1 MIDKKVDRQ
10 VKLLFLIFCIFTI
23 SCSNEDKLNC
33 EPIELSSNSI
43 HILAG
48 EKRIVYILSD
58 LEKFPMGFGLQSEN
72 PRIATVEPQND
83 RKAIL
88 ITGNSVGNTSIYL
101 RDLRNPDNF
110 AEIEVI
116 SDYLSG
122 KFIEK
127 GDSSSTWINGGD
139 LHIREIIESEL
150 KEIAKNRTGI
160 LYSFDKDT
168 KAVEI
173 DYSSSD
179 YDNNKKA
186 GTYEWDKDS
195 LTLNFNNNISKHG
208 FAVVND
214 HTIIIVLDFTEKYK
228 SKYPN
233 ASVRGAK
240 IQCFLSAIE

>member
-1 MIDKKVDRQ
+1 M
-10 VKLLFLIFCIFTI
+10 KLLSLIFCIFTI
-23 SCSNEDKLNC
+23 SCSNENKLNC

-48 EKRIVYILSD
+48 EKRTVYILSD
-58 LEKFPMGFGLQSEN
+58 LEKFPMGLGLQSEN

-83 RKAIL
+83 SKAIL

-101 RDLRNPDNF
+101 RDLRNPDDF
-110 AEIEVI
+110 AEIKVV

-127 GDSSSTWINGGD
+127 GDSSDIWINGGG
-139 LHIREIIESEL
+139 LHIREIIENEL
-150 KEIAKNRTGI
+150 REIAKSRSGI

-173 DYSSSD
+173 DYSSSN
-179 YDNNKKA
+179 YDNNKKI

-195 LTLNFNNNISKHG
+195 LILHFNNSISKHG
-208 FAVVND
+208 FAVVNA
-214 HTIIIVLDFTEKYK
+214 HAIIIVLDFTEKYK

>member
-1 MIDKKVDRQ
+1 MIDTKVDRQ

-33 EPIELSSNSI
+33 ESIELSSNSI

-58 LEKFPMGFGLQSEN
+58 LEKFQMGLGLQSEN

-83 RKAIL
+83 SKAIL
-88 ITGNSVGNTSIYL
+88 ITGNNVGNTSIYL

-179 YDNNKKA
+179 YDNNKKV

-214 HTIIIVLDFTEKYK
+214 HAIIIVLDFTEKYK

-233 ASVRGAK
+233 TSVRGAK

>member
-1 MIDKKVDRQ
+1 
-10 VKLLFLIFCIFTI
+10 
-23 SCSNEDKLNC
+23 
-33 EPIELSSNSI
+33 
-43 HILAG
+43 
-48 EKRIVYILSD
+48 
-58 LEKFPMGFGLQSEN
+58 MGLGLQSEN

-83 RKAIL
+83 SKAIL

-233 ASVRGAK
+233 ASVK
-240 IQCFLSAIE
+240 LSLIHI

>member
-1 MIDKKVDRQ
+1 M
-10 VKLLFLIFCIFTI
+10 KLLFLIFCIFTI

-58 LEKFPMGFGLQSEN
+58 LEKFQMGLGLQSEN

-83 RKAIL
+83 SKAIL

-233 ASVRGAK
+233 ASVKGAK
-240 IQCFLSAIE
+240 IQYFLSAIE

>member
-1 MIDKKVDRQ
+1 MIDTKVDRQ

-58 LEKFPMGFGLQSEN
+58 LEKFQMGLGLQSEN

-83 RKAIL
+83 SKAIL

-195 LTLNFNNNISKHG
+195 LTLKTYLNTDS
-208 FAVVND
+208 
-214 HTIIIVLDFTEKYK
+214 
-228 SKYPN
+228 P
-233 ASVRGAK
+233 
-240 IQCFLSAIE
+240 

>member
-10 VKLLFLIFCIFTI
+10 VKLLFLIFCVFTI

-33 EPIELSSNSI
+33 ESIELSSNSI

-110 AEIEVI
+110 VEIEVV

-139 LHIREIIESEL
+139 LHIQEIIESEL

-179 YDNNKKA
+179 YDNNNKI

-214 HTIIIVLDFTEKYK
+214 HAIIIVLDFTEKYK

-233 ASVRGAK
+233 TSVRGAK

>member
-1 MIDKKVDRQ
+1 MIDTKVDRQ

-58 LEKFPMGFGLQSEN
+58 LEKFQMGLGLQSEN

-83 RKAIL
+83 SKAIL

-233 ASVRGAK
+233 ASVKGAK
-240 IQCFLSAIE
+240 IQCLS

>member
-1 MIDKKVDRQ
+1 M
-10 VKLLFLIFCIFTI
+10 KLLFLIFCIFTI

-33 EPIELSSNSI
+33 ESIELSSNSI

-48 EKRIVYILSD
+48 EKRTVYILSD
-58 LEKFPMGFGLQSEN
+58 LEKFQMGLGLQSEN
-72 PRIATVEPQND
+72 PQIATVEPQND
-83 RKAIL
+83 SKA
-88 ITGNSVGNTSIYL
+88 SCH
-101 RDLRNPDNF
+101 F
-110 AEIEVI
+110 AVQ
-116 SDYLSG
+116 LLL
-122 KFIEK
+122 F
-127 GDSSSTWINGGD
+127 GDSLTVIQTP
-139 LHIREIIESEL
+139 L
-150 KEIAKNRTGI
+150 GI

-179 YDNNKKA
+179 YDNNKRI

-195 LTLNFNNNISKHG
+195 LTLNFNNSISKHG

-233 ASVRGAK
+233 ASVKGAK

>member
-1 MIDKKVDRQ
+1 MIDTKVDRQ

-58 LEKFPMGFGLQSEN
+58 LEKFQMGLGLQSEN

-83 RKAIL
+83 SKAIL

-214 HTIIIVLDFTEKYK
+214 HAIIIVLDLSKQKHYEKKHIYMYHFCCINFSMYK
-228 SKYPN
+228 
-233 ASVRGAK
+233 
-240 IQCFLSAIE
+240 

>member
-1 MIDKKVDRQ
+1 MIDTKVDRQ

-58 LEKFPMGFGLQSEN
+58 LEKFQMGLGLKSEN
-72 PRIATVEPQND
+72 TRIATVEPQND
-83 RKAIL
+83 SKSII
-88 ITGNSVGNTSIYL
+88 ITVK
-101 RDLRNPDNF
+101 NPDNF

-150 KEIAKNRTGI
+150 KEIAYNRTGI
-160 LYSFDKDT
+160 LYSFYKVT
-168 KAVEI
+168 QAV
-173 DYSSSD
+173 
-179 YDNNKKA
+179 
-186 GTYEWDKDS
+186 
-195 LTLNFNNNISKHG
+195 
-208 FAVVND
+208 
-214 HTIIIVLDFTEKYK
+214 
-228 SKYPN
+228 
-233 ASVRGAK
+233 
-240 IQCFLSAIE
+240 

>member
-1 MIDKKVDRQ
+1 MIDTKVDRQ

-33 EPIELSSNSI
+33 ESIELSSNSI

-58 LEKFPMGFGLQSEN
+58 LEKFQMGLGLQSEN

-83 RKAIL
+83 NKAIL

-110 AEIEVI
+110 AKIEVI

-214 HTIIIVLDFTEKYK
+214 HAIIIVLDFTEKYK

-240 IQCFLSAIE
+240 I

>member
-1 MIDKKVDRQ
+1 
-10 VKLLFLIFCIFTI
+10 
-23 SCSNEDKLNC
+23 
-33 EPIELSSNSI
+33 
-43 HILAG
+43 
-48 EKRIVYILSD
+48 
-58 LEKFPMGFGLQSEN
+58 MGLGLQSEN

-83 RKAIL
+83 SKAIL

-233 ASVRGAK
+233 ASVKSAK

>member
-1 MIDKKVDRQ
+1 MIDTKVDRQ

-58 LEKFPMGFGLQSEN
+58 LEKFQMGLGLQSEN

-83 RKAIL
+83 SKAIL

-214 HTIIIVLDFTEKYK
+214 HAIIIVLDFTEKYK
-228 SKYPN
+228 
-233 ASVRGAK
+233 
-240 IQCFLSAIE
+240 C

>member
-1 MIDKKVDRQ
+1 MIDTKVDRQ

-33 EPIELSSNSI
+33 ESIELSSNSI

-48 EKRIVYILSD
+48 EKRTVYILSD
-58 LEKFPMGFGLQSEN
+58 LEKFQMGLGLQSEN
-72 PRIATVEPQND
+72 PQIATVEPQND
-83 RKAIL
+83 SKAIL

-179 YDNNKKA
+179 YDNNKKV

-214 HTIIIVLDFTEKYK
+214 HAIIIVLDFTEKYK

-233 ASVRGAK
+233 ASVRCAK

>member
-1 MIDKKVDRQ
+1 MIDTKVDRQ

-58 LEKFPMGFGLQSEN
+58 LEKFQMGLGLQSEN

-83 RKAIL
+83 SKAIL

-160 LYSFDKDT
+160 LYSLIKIL
-168 KAVEI
+168 KLWKLI
-173 DYSSSD
+173 
-179 YDNNKKA
+179 
-186 GTYEWDKDS
+186 
-195 LTLNFNNNISKHG
+195 TLHPTM
-208 FAVVND
+208 
-214 HTIIIVLDFTEKYK
+214 TIIKRPEPTSGIKT
-228 SKYPN
+228 
-233 ASVRGAK
+233 ASP
-240 IQCFLSAIE
+240 

>member
-1 MIDKKVDRQ
+1 MIDTKVDRQ

-58 LEKFPMGFGLQSEN
+58 LEKFQMGLGLQSEN

-83 RKAIL
+83 SKAIL

-233 ASVRGAK
+233 ASVKGAK
-240 IQCFLSAIE
+240 I

>member
-1 MIDKKVDRQ
+1 M
-10 VKLLFLIFCIFTI
+10 KLLFLIFCIFTI

-33 EPIELSSNSI
+33 ESIELSSNSI

-48 EKRIVYILSD
+48 EKRTVYILSD
-58 LEKFPMGFGLQSEN
+58 LEKFQMGLGLQSEN
-72 PRIATVEPQND
+72 PQIATVEPLND
-83 RKAIL
+83 K
-88 ITGNSVGNTSIYL
+88 
-101 RDLRNPDNF
+101 
-110 AEIEVI
+110 VI

-127 GDSSSTWINGGD
+127 GDSSNTWINGDD
-139 LHIREIIESEL
+139 LHIRELIESEL
-150 KEIAKNRTGI
+150 RGIAKSRSGI

-179 YDNNKKA
+179 YDNNKRI

-195 LTLNFNNNISKHG
+195 LTLNFNNSISKHG

-214 HTIIIVLDFTEKYK
+214 HTIIIVLDFTEKCK

>member
-1 MIDKKVDRQ
+1 MIDTKVDRQ

-58 LEKFPMGFGLQSEN
+58 LEN

-83 RKAIL
+83 SKAIL

-214 HTIIIVLDFTEKYK
+214 HAIIIVLDFTEKYK

>member
-1 MIDKKVDRQ
+1 MIDTKVDRQ

-23 SCSNEDKLNC
+23 SCS
-33 EPIELSSNSI
+33 IELSSNSI

-58 LEKFPMGFGLQSEN
+58 LEKFQIGLGLQSEN

-83 RKAIL
+83 NKAIL

-179 YDNNKKA
+179 YDNNKKV

-195 LTLNFNNNISKHG
+195 LTLNFNNISKHG

>member
-1 MIDKKVDRQ
+1 MIDTKVDRQ

-43 HILAG
+43 HILAV

-58 LEKFPMGFGLQSEN
+58 LEKFQMGLGLQSEN

-83 RKAIL
+83 SKAIL

-208 FAVVND
+208 LAV
-214 HTIIIVLDFTEKYK
+214 TLD
-228 SKYPN
+228 N
-233 ASVRGAK
+233 
-240 IQCFLSAIE
+240 IEE

>member
-1 MIDKKVDRQ
+1 MIDTKVDRQ

-33 EPIELSSNSI
+33 ESIELSSNSI

-58 LEKFPMGFGLQSEN
+58 LEKFQMGLGLQSEN

-83 RKAIL
+83 NKAIL

-110 AEIEVI
+110 AKIEVI

-173 DYSSSD
+173 DYSSS
-179 YDNNKKA
+179 
-186 GTYEWDKDS
+186 YEWDKDS

-214 HTIIIVLDFTEKYK
+214 HAIIIVLDFTEKYK

>member
-1 MIDKKVDRQ
+1 MIDTKVDRQ

-58 LEKFPMGFGLQSEN
+58 LEKFQMGLGLQSEN

-83 RKAIL
+83 SKAIL

-139 LHIREIIESEL
+139 LHIREII
-150 KEIAKNRTGI
+150 EIAKNRTGI

-214 HTIIIVLDFTEKYK
+214 HTIIIVLDFTEKCK

>member
-1 MIDKKVDRQ
+1 
-10 VKLLFLIFCIFTI
+10 
-23 SCSNEDKLNC
+23 
-33 EPIELSSNSI
+33 
-43 HILAG
+43 
-48 EKRIVYILSD
+48 
-58 LEKFPMGFGLQSEN
+58 MGLGLQSEN

-83 RKAIL
+83 NKAIL

-168 KAVEI
+168 KDVEI

-186 GTYEWDKDS
+186 GTYEWDRDS

-208 FAVVND
+208 FAVVNV
-214 HTIIIVLDFTEKYK
+214 HAIIIVLDFTEKYK

>member
-1 MIDKKVDRQ
+1 MIDTKVDRQ

-58 LEKFPMGFGLQSEN
+58 LEKFQMGLGLQSEN

-83 RKAIL
+83 SKAIL

-160 LYSFDKDT
+160 LHSFDKDT

-240 IQCFLSAIE
+240 IQYFLSAIE

>member
-1 MIDKKVDRQ
+1 LIDTKVDRQ

-58 LEKFPMGFGLQSEN
+58 LEKFQMGLGLQSEN

-83 RKAIL
+83 SKAIL

-214 HTIIIVLDFTEKYK
+214 HAIIIVLDFTEKYK

-233 ASVRGAK
+233 ASAMFS
-240 IQCFLSAIE
+240 ISN

>member
-1 MIDKKVDRQ
+1 
-10 VKLLFLIFCIFTI
+10 
-23 SCSNEDKLNC
+23 
-33 EPIELSSNSI
+33 
-43 HILAG
+43 
-48 EKRIVYILSD
+48 
-58 LEKFPMGFGLQSEN
+58 MGLGLQSEN

-83 RKAIL
+83 SKAIL

-160 LYSFDKDT
+160 LYSLIKIL
-168 KAVEI
+168 KLWKLI
-173 DYSSSD
+173 
-179 YDNNKKA
+179 
-186 GTYEWDKDS
+186 
-195 LTLNFNNNISKHG
+195 TLHPTM
-208 FAVVND
+208 
-214 HTIIIVLDFTEKYK
+214 TIIKRPEPTSGIKT
-228 SKYPN
+228 
-233 ASVRGAK
+233 ASP
-240 IQCFLSAIE
+240 

>member
-1 MIDKKVDRQ
+1 MIDTKVDRQ

-58 LEKFPMGFGLQSEN
+58 LEKFQMGLGLQSEN

-83 RKAIL
+83 SKAIL

-233 ASVRGAK
+233 ASVKGAK
-240 IQCFLSAIE
+240 IQYFLSAIE

>member
-1 MIDKKVDRQ
+1 MIDTKVDRQ

-58 LEKFPMGFGLQSEN
+58 LEKFQMGLGLQSEN

-83 RKAIL
+83 SKAIL

-195 LTLNFNNNISKHG
+195 LTLNFNNNISCLLYTSD
-208 FAVVND
+208 AAD
-214 HTIIIVLDFTEKYK
+214 E
-228 SKYPN
+228 
-233 ASVRGAK
+233 
-240 IQCFLSAIE
+240 

>member
-1 MIDKKVDRQ
+1 MIDTKVDRQ

-58 LEKFPMGFGLQSEN
+58 LEKFQMGLGLQSEN

-83 RKAIL
+83 SKAIL

-214 HTIIIVLDFTEKYK
+214 HAIIIVLDFTEKYK

-233 ASVRGAK
+233 VSVRGAK

>member
-1 MIDKKVDRQ
+1 
-10 VKLLFLIFCIFTI
+10 
-23 SCSNEDKLNC
+23 
-33 EPIELSSNSI
+33 
-43 HILAG
+43 
-48 EKRIVYILSD
+48 
-58 LEKFPMGFGLQSEN
+58 MGLGLQSEN

-83 RKAIL
+83 SKAIL
-88 ITGNSVGNTSIYL
+88 ITGNNVGNTSIYL

-179 YDNNKKA
+179 YDNNKKVGPTNGIKTA
-186 GTYEWDKDS
+186 
-195 LTLNFNNNISKHG
+195 L
-208 FAVVND
+208 
-214 HTIIIVLDFTEKYK
+214 
-228 SKYPN
+228 P
-233 ASVRGAK
+233 
-240 IQCFLSAIE
+240 

>member
-1 MIDKKVDRQ
+1 MIDTKVDRQ

-58 LEKFPMGFGLQSEN
+58 LEKFQMGLGLQSEN

-83 RKAIL
+83 NKAIL

-110 AEIEVI
+110 AKIEVI

-127 GDSSSTWINGGD
+127 GDSSSTWINSGD

-186 GTYEWDKDS
+186 GTYEWDRDS

-214 HTIIIVLDFTEKYK
+214 HAIIIVLD
-228 SKYPN
+228 
-233 ASVRGAK
+233 
-240 IQCFLSAIE
+240 LSLIHI

>member
-1 MIDKKVDRQ
+1 M
-10 VKLLFLIFCIFTI
+10 KLLFLIFCIFTI
-23 SCSNEDKLNC
+23 SCSNENKLNC
-33 EPIELSSNSI
+33 ESIELSSNSI

-48 EKRIVYILSD
+48 EKRTVYILSD
-58 LEKFPMGFGLQSEN
+58 LEKFQMGLGLQSEN
-72 PRIATVEPQND
+72 PQIATVEPQND
-83 RKAIL
+83 SKAIL

-101 RDLRNPDNF
+101 RDLKYPDNY
-110 AEIEVI
+110 AEIKVI

-127 GDSSSTWINGGD
+127 GDSSNTWINGDD

-150 KEIAKNRTGI
+150 RGIAKSRSGI

-179 YDNNKKA
+179 YDNNKRI

-195 LTLNFNNNISKHG
+195 LTLNFNNSISKHG

-214 HTIIIVLDFTEKYK
+214 HTIIIVLDFTEKCK

>member
-1 MIDKKVDRQ
+1 MIDTKVDRQ

-58 LEKFPMGFGLQSEN
+58 LEKFQMGLGLQSEN

-83 RKAIL
+83 SKAIL

-233 ASVRGAK
+233 ASVKGAK
-240 IQCFLSAIE
+240 IQCLSLIHI

>member
-1 MIDKKVDRQ
+1 MIDTKVDRQ

-33 EPIELSSNSI
+33 ESIELSSNSI

-58 LEKFPMGFGLQSEN
+58 LEKFQMGLGLQSEN

-83 RKAIL
+83 SKAIL
-88 ITGNSVGNTSIYL
+88 ITGNNVGNTSIYL

-150 KEIAKNRTGI
+150 KEIAKNRI
-160 LYSFDKDT
+160 L
-168 KAVEI
+168 
-173 DYSSSD
+173 
-179 YDNNKKA
+179 
-186 GTYEWDKDS
+186 
-195 LTLNFNNNISKHG
+195 
-208 FAVVND
+208 
-214 HTIIIVLDFTEKYK
+214 
-228 SKYPN
+228 
-233 ASVRGAK
+233 K
-240 IQCFLSAIE
+240 IKMIR